1 MYHFLTKKKKIHK
14 STPSLLIDKF
24 QHILALIAVVLVV
37 IWVHR
42 DAMGGGG
49 LSWDKGSKLVFN
61 WHPVMMTVAYAFMT
75 LASLTFRMKCYAS
88 NRSILKLIHG
98 VKWTIAAVCGAVG
111 VTAVFLSHNDAVP
124 PIANLY
130 SLHSWIGVAT
140 ILLYLYQFSSGT
152 LFFGFSIQSSSQQR
166 AMMMSFHRYLGPC
179 IYIITG
185 TTILLGIQ
193 EKEGF
198 VGCSYQVTTPDYNPL
213 VHYFDIPL
221 ACRISHG
228 LGLVVLL
235 MMTSTT
241 FALYQPYHLDGQR
254 SRIE

>member
-1 MYHFLTKKKKIHK
+1 
-14 STPSLLIDKF
+14 
-24 QHILALIAVVLVV
+24 
-37 IWVHR
+37 
-42 DAMGGGG
+42 MGGGG
-49 LSWDKGSKLVFN
+49 LSWATGSKLVFN
-61 WHPVMMTVAYAFMT
+61 WHPVMMTIAYAFMT

-88 NRSILKLIHG
+88 NRSVLKLIHG
-98 VKWTIAAVCGAVG
+98 VKWSIAAVCGAVG
-111 VTAVFLSHNDAVP
+111 LTAVFQSHNDAFP

-130 SLHSWIGVAT
+130 SLHSWIGLAT
-140 ILLYLYQFSSGT
+140 IFLYLYQMSSGV
-152 LFFGFSIQSSSQQR
+152 LFFGVSILSSPQRR
-166 AMMMSFHRYLGPC
+166 AMMLTYHRYLGPC

-213 VHYFDIPL
+213 IHYFDIPL

-235 MMTSTT
+235 MMVSTT
-241 FALYQPYHLDGQR
+241 YALYQPYPMDGER
-254 SRIE
+254 TRTE

>member
-1 MYHFLTKKKKIHK
+1 
-14 STPSLLIDKF
+14 LLIDNT

-37 IWVHR
+37 VWVHR

-61 WHPVMMTVAYAFMT
+61 WHPVMMTIAYAFMT
-75 LASLTFRMKCYAS
+75 LASLTFRMKCFAY

-98 VKWTIAAVCGAVG
+98 VKWTVAAVCGAVG
-111 VTAVFLSHNDAVP
+111 LTAVFQPHNDAIP
-124 PIANLY
+124 PI
-130 SLHSWIGVAT
+130 
-140 ILLYLYQFSSGT
+140 
-152 LFFGFSIQSSSQQR
+152 
-166 AMMMSFHRYLGPC
+166 HRYLGPC

-198 VGCSYQVTTPDYNPL
+198 IGCSYQVTTPDYNPL

-235 MMTSTT
+235 MMISTT
-241 FALYQPYHLDGQR
+241 FALYQPYQFDGQR